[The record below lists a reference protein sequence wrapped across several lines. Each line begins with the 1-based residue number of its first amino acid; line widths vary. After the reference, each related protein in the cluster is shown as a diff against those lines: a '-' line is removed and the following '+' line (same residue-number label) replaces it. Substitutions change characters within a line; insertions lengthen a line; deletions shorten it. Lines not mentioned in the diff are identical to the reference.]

1 VATQKIEIV
10 AVDKTQKALR
20 SIEQNTNRMGKAFGV
35 AGTAAKAFIA
45 AIAVDKILDLGRAV
59 KNATAEFQNQQNQ
72 LKLITKGTA
81 DLARVTDT
89 LRSVAIENRVAFGD
103 TVELFTKLTLAT
115 QEMGVSEEQVIDV
128 TGKLSQALAV
138 AGADAATT
146 SSVIR
151 QFGQAMA
158 SGTVRGDEFNSIVE
172 GLGPAL
178 IIMARETGVNI
189 GKLRE
194 MSRSGQ
200 LSAQVLFEMLENSNA
215 LTAAFQQMDPTIDQL
230 ETGLK
235 DAFDAALIKLGEV
248 TGFTKMYENTVKSL
262 TRTFQELG
270 DVESEIQKASIAELV
285 NNKDLGT
292 AQARLAE
299 LEHDLEHFFDTLDKI
314 EELKTGD
321 AFDAFGLRLKGHT
334 QTVENLAK
342 ATGFT
347 VEELVLFRD
356 ILEELAETE
365 KKVAEENKKAAE
377 AEQAR
382 AEAMRKALKP
392 FKDSLD
398 LARKYE
404 ASGFGSALEKNEQ
417 KIKAVEQA
425 LLDMKNATVI
435 SNIGQQEATRL
446 TNVLTIELAHLTEQN
461 KKLKEAQNEVID
473 STLNYADF
481 MEELTDSMDRSVT
494 IDNFKKKA
502 ITEISAQYRGGA
514 LTLQQYETAMKSL
527 DSSFKTQ
534 AQREKELAEA
544 NKKASEDRQQ
554 TLAELTEKYRT
565 HFMTQIQLIEDA
577 AAKEKQTVQDLF
589 IFGEITAQKKQSME
603 LQIERAT
610 QDKITAIRLAAEK
623 KRSDE
628 LQKMYDKNLQ
638 AFRAGKFGELKTAE
652 MTEKQKVSFIKET
665 GVMALNALG
674 QHSKEAFQLA
684 KAAAI
689 AEAIIN
695 TAQGVT
701 KALAQGGI
709 FGPLLAGVIVAA
721 GAAQIATIKSQ
732 KFQGRQR
739 GGAVA
744 AGQSVITGEDGPEL
758 IVPKQPSTV
767 IPREVAEAIDGLGGR
782 SQPVTVNFNINT
794 VDARDFDDLL
804 IERRG
809 TITGI
814 INNAMRQQGRMGVV

>member
-1 VATQKIEIV
+1 
-10 AVDKTQKALR
+10 
-20 SIEQNTNRMGKAFGV
+20 MGKAFGV

-138 AGADAATT
+138 AGADASTT

-200 LSAQVLFEMLENSNA
+200 LSAQVLFEMLEKSNA

-248 TGFTKMYENTVKSL
+248 TGFTKMYESTVKSL

-285 NNKDLGT
+285 NDEDLGT

-365 KKVAEENKKAAE
+365 KKVAEENKNAAE

-392 FKDSLD
+392 FKESLD

-425 LLDMKNATVI
+425 LSDMKNATVI

-446 TNVLTIELAHLTEQN
+446 TSVLTIELAHLTEQN
-461 KKLKEAQNEVID
+461 KKLVEAQKKVNDEV
-473 STLNYADF
+473 LNYAGF
-481 MEELTDSMDRSVT
+481 LEELNESVNKSVT

-514 LTLQQYETAMKSL
+514 LTLKQYETAMKSL

-534 AQREKELAEA
+534 AQKEKETAEA
-544 NKKASEDRQQ
+544 NKRASEERQE

-577 AAKEKQTVQDLF
+577 AKKEKQTVTDLF
-589 IFGEITAQKKQSME
+589 IFGEINAQKKADM
-603 LQIERAT
+603 LKDIEQAT
-610 QDKITAIRLAAEK
+610 QDEITKIRLEAEK
-623 KRSDE
+623 KRQQEQQKLLENSLRDFKSLKVDESDIDKLTSENKEKFFKDGARATLGEMAKFNRKAFE
-628 LQKMYDKNLQ
+628 LN
-638 AFRAGKFGELKTAE
+638 
-652 MTEKQKVSFIKET
+652 
-665 GVMALNALG
+665 
-674 QHSKEAFQLA
+674 
-684 KAAAI
+684 
-689 AEAIIN
+689 
-695 TAQGVT
+695 
-701 KALAQGGI
+701 KALALADAIMSAKGTILAMMKAGSV
-709 FGPLLAGVIVAA
+709 FGPIGAAA
-721 GAAQIATIKSQ
+721 GAAIGAAMVAAHIAAIQNTQYS
-732 KFQGRQR
+732 GRQR
-739 GGAVA
+739 GGDVK
-744 AGQSVITGEDGPEL
+744 AGQLTMVGEDGPEML
-758 IVPKQPSTV
+758 VPKRPSTV
-767 IPREVAEAIDGLGGR
+767 IPREVAEAVQGMGGN
-782 SQPVTVNFNINT
+782 SQPVNVNFNINT

-804 IERRG
+804 VERRA